1 MSCLS
6 DITKCIHS
14 SALIVGIERNY
25 LEEKATK
32 TKVQLNT
39 GGQYLL
45 YDFERIKKPL
55 FPFFENNSQ
64 VKGLNAIADKI
75 LFSEDSKG
83 KIWVFIIELK
93 QGKGDPKKQ
102 LFATKQLIMFIL
114 DSINRICKTEY
125 KVEMR
130 GLGYSKRFRPTT
142 RARKIYD
149 HNNIAFFSGD
159 KLNLSNYQVD

>member
-114 DSINRICKTEY
+114 DSINRIVRPNIKLRCADSDIQKDLD
-125 KVEMR
+125 R
-130 GLGYSKRFRPTT
+130 QLGLGKFMIITT
-142 RARKIYD
+142 LPSLAET
-149 HNNIAFFSGD
+149 N
-159 KLNLSNYQVD
+159 